1 MNTPLQRSEA
11 RPQLRRFAVALALL
25 LVLATAGVLAL
36 QHWIDSD
43 DFRARVERE
52 AGDALGV
59 RVTLKRLGVDL
70 WPVPAL
76 SVSGLRIETRPAL
89 TLDRME
95 IRPTWSGLLQGRL
108 ELATLLLHG
117 VTLPQ
122 DGIDAVL
129 AGLQRKKRQTP
140 TPPKDQESE
149 SASALRYVPARTV
162 LDSLTWVSAQGTRIT
177 LDADVRL
184 SPQGLPDDVTV
195 NVLKGAMQGAK
206 AHLQRRDNDWTVA
219 VQVGGGTV
227 KGSAQLQPA
236 AQKGAK
242 FALKGQLET
251 RAVEVAALSDTSK
264 PVLSGRLDADTTF
277 GANSATLGA
286 LLDLLQSHSK
296 FNVRNAVVH
305 GIDLARAVKTVG
317 LNRGGETRL
326 DTLAGQVTTRGR
338 AMQLS
343 SLVASSGALSATGHV
358 AVSPNRALSGR
369 VSVDLAA
376 RAVGTAVGV
385 PLDVGGTLDSP
396 EVTLTRAALIG
407 AAIGTVVM
415 PGAGTGAGASLGD
428 KVGDKLKNIFGK

>member
-1 MNTPLQRSEA
+1 MQNAVMQRK
-11 RPQLRRFAVALALL
+11 LKWIAVALALL
-25 LVLATAGVLAL
+25 LVLAAAGVLAL
-36 QHWIDSD
+36 QRWIGSD

-59 RVTLKRLGVDL
+59 RVTLARVGIDI
-70 WPVPAL
+70 WPLPAL
-76 SVSGLRIETRPAL
+76 SISGVQVQTRPAL
-89 TLDRME
+89 TLERVE
-95 IRPTWSGLLQGRL
+95 VRPAWGGLLQGRL

-122 DGIDAVL
+122 GGIDAVL
-129 AGLQRKKRQTP
+129 TGLQRKKREGP
-140 TPPKDQESE
+140 TAKGQESE
-149 SASALRYVPARTV
+149 GASALRYIPARTV
-162 LDSLTWVSAQGTRIT
+162 LDNLTWVSAKGTRVT

-195 NVLKGAMQGAK
+195 NVLQGAMQGAK
-206 AHLQRRDNDWTVA
+206 ARLQRQGNDWTVA

-236 AQKGAK
+236 AQSGPK

-251 RAVEVAALSDTSK
+251 RAVEVAALNDTSK

-277 GANSATLGA
+277 TGHSATLSTLMDA
-286 LLDLLQSHSK
+286 LQTQSK

-338 AMQLS
+338 ALQLS
-343 SLVASSGALSATGHV
+343 GLVASSGVLSATGHV
-358 AVSPNRALSGR
+358 AVAPSRALSGR

-396 EVTLTRAALIG
+396 ELTLTRAALIG
-407 AAIGTVVM
+407 AAIGTVIM

>member
-1 MNTPLQRSEA
+1 MNIPVQHSVT
-11 RPQLRRFAVALALL
+11 RRQQNKLAVALALL
-25 LVLATAGVLAL
+25 LVLAAAGVFAV
-36 QHWIDSD
+36 QRWIDSD

-52 AGDALGV
+52 AGEALGV
-59 RVTLKRLGVDL
+59 RVTLERLGVDL
-70 WPVPAL
+70 WPLPAL
-76 SVSGLRIETRPAL
+76 TVSGVQVLTRPAL
-89 TLDRME
+89 TLDHME
-95 IRPTWSGLLQGRL
+95 VRPTWSGLLQGRL

-122 DGIDAVL
+122 GGIDAVL
-129 AGLQRKKRQTP
+129 AGLQRKKRETP
-140 TPPKDQESE
+140 TPPKDKESE
-149 SASALRYVPARTV
+149 SASALRYIPARTV
-162 LDSLTWVSAQGTRIT
+162 LDRLTWVSAQGTRIT

-184 SPQGLPDDVTV
+184 SPNGLPDDVAV
-195 NVLKGAMQGAK
+195 DILKGAMQGAK
-206 AHLQRRDNDWTVA
+206 AHLQRQGNDWAVA
-219 VQVGGGTV
+219 LQVGGGTV
-227 KGSAQLQPA
+227 KGSAQLQAA
-236 AQKGAK
+236 AQGGTK

-277 GANSATLGA
+277 WANSATLGT
-286 LLDLLQSHSK
+286 LLDTLQSQSK
-296 FNVRNAVVH
+296 FNVRSAVVH

-338 AMQLS
+338 ALQLS
-343 SLVASSGALSATGHV
+343 SLVASSGALSATGHLAV
-358 AVSPNRALSGR
+358 APNRALSGR

-376 RAVGTAVGV
+376 RAVGTSVGV

-415 PGAGTGAGASLGD
+415 PGAGTGAGATLGD

>member
-1 MNTPLQRSEA
+1 MQNVDMNRTSKS
-11 RPQLRRFAVALALL
+11 FALALAFL
-25 LVLATAGVLAL
+25 LVLSLAGVWTL
-36 QHWIDSD
+36 QRWIGSD

-59 RVTLKRLGVDL
+59 RVTLERLDMDI
-70 WPVPAL
+70 WPLPAL
-76 SVSGLRIETRPAL
+76 AVTGVRIETRPAL
-89 TLDRME
+89 TLERLE
-95 IRPTWSGLLQGRL
+95 VRPAWGGLLQGRL

-117 VTLPQ
+117 MMLPQ
-122 DGIDAVL
+122 GGIDAVL
-129 AGLQRKKRQTP
+129 AALEKKKRET
-140 TPPKDQESE
+140 TAAKHIEN
-149 SASALRYVPARTV
+149 AAGSALPYIPARTV
-162 LDSLTWVSAQGTRIT
+162 LDGLTWVSAQGTRIT

-184 SPQGLPDDVTV
+184 SPQGLPDNVTV
-195 NVLKGAMQGAK
+195 NVLKGTMQGAK
-206 AHLQRRDNDWTVA
+206 ARLQRQGNDWTVA

-236 AQKGAK
+236 AQSGAK

-251 RAVEVAALSDTSK
+251 RAVEVAALTDASK

-277 GANSATLGA
+277 SGHSATLGT
-286 LLDLLQSHSK
+286 LMDTLQTQSK

-326 DTLAGQVTTRGR
+326 DTLAGQITTRGR
-338 AMQLS
+338 ALQLS

-358 AVSPNRALSGR
+358 AVAPSRALSGR

-407 AAIGTVVM
+407 AAIGTVIM